1 MPEHKMLIIAG
12 VRVRPEDADR
22 YRTQA
27 PAPER
32 ASAPAPAPAGPLDP
46 AGAKAEDVLTYLG
59 TVGAAEAARVL
70 DAEAAGKA
78 RSGILGKREQ
88 LLAAAAERDAA
99 GDGGG
104 GAAS

>member
-1 MPEHKMLIIAG
+1 MPEHKMLIIGG

-22 YRTQA
+22 YHAKA

-32 ASAPAPAPAGPLDP
+32 ASTPAPAGPLDP
-46 AGAKAEDVLTYLG
+46 SAAKAEDVLTYLG

-78 RSGILGKREQ
+78 RSGILGKRDV

-99 GDGGG
+99 EDGGG
-104 GAAS
+104 GAAA